1 MNRKNIR
8 KDKNEMDLL
17 NANDR
22 RESEMNG
29 LSDQEQYFETRNTN
43 NMNSYNRASTGF
55 HKLSSSGR
63 RDPLETTHVSI
74 HVISSNLSSNTGI
87 LSKFN
92 SHILFLPCRMM
103 T

>member
-1 MNRKNIR
+1 
-8 KDKNEMDLL
+8 MDLL

-74 HVISSNLSSNTGI
+74 HVISSNLARIQTSYQ
-87 LSKFN
+87 N
-92 SHILFLPCRMM
+92 SIVIFFSYLVE
-103 T
+103 